1 MKRIYPFLLALPL
14 MTLPLVA
21 LPLAASAQT
30 RSNDTLDIAAR
41 ANGGRVIDST
51 STLDGDKAY
60 SADNLIDGT
69 VWTGPK
75 SKTRGW
81 ASDKFDPITHDSVTL
96 GFAGNRVV
104 NIGKIVLNPSTD
116 LPRERWAKDIEVQAS
131 TDTVDGP
138 WTPVAQI
145 TLKQSASAQEFPIL
159 PTPARFVRLVFRSNY
174 GSDRAVALGEVSVY
188 EAINTSDPVGGLIS
202 RLEGA
207 ISDLRRYRDVQNRGG
222 NGGGQTVSSS
232 ADALSPATLQL
243 AQLLESDDAGAGISV
258 GKTNIALARGG
269 GKIVAYSSIFDND
282 AATFGPDKLI
292 DGENF
297 NFSTGKGSPG
307 WASQG
312 FAPNREYVT
321 LGFAQDRTRLIGKIV
336 LNAVSNQP
344 DLRWARR
351 VQVQATTGSFK
362 DGPWKD
368 VAALNIKGKTFLER
382 SVNQEFLI
390 RPVEAKYLRFIFAA
404 NGPGIVLPNADPN
417 INSDRS
423 VSLGEIEVYEAT
435 TNNDQLGALISRF
448 TSVLTDL
455 KTLRRKMQDGTAA
468 TE

>member
-1 MKRIYPFLLALPL
+1 MKRIFHPLFLAILPFA
-14 MTLPLVA
+14 V
-21 LPLAASAQT
+21 PLAASAQA
-30 RSNDTLDIAAR
+30 RSTDTLDIAAR
-41 ANGGRVIDST
+41 ANGGRVIAST
-51 STLDGDKAY
+51 STLDSDKAY

-69 VWTGPK
+69 VWSGPN

-81 ASDKFDPITHDSVTL
+81 ASDKFDPITHDSVIL

-116 LPRERWAKDIEVQAS
+116 LPRERWAKDVEVQTS
-131 TDTVDGP
+131 TDTAEGP

-145 TLKQSASAQEFPIL
+145 SLKQSASAQEFPIL

-174 GSDRAVALGEVSVY
+174 GSDRAVALGEVSLY
-188 EAINTSDPVGGLIS
+188 EAIDTSDPVGGLIT

-207 ISDLRRYRDVQNRGG
+207 IGDLRRYREVQLESG
-222 NGGGQTVSSS
+222 NGGGQTVSTG
-232 ADALSPATLQL
+232 ALSPATVQL
-243 AQLLESDDAGAGISV
+243 VQLIDGGEGRVPV
-258 GKTNIALARGG
+258 GKTNIALTRNG

-282 AATFGPDKLI
+282 ASFGPDKLI
-292 DGENF
+292 DGDNF
-297 NFSTGKGSPG
+297 NATTGKGSNG

-321 LGFAQDRTRLIGKIV
+321 LGFAQDRTHLIGKIV
-336 LNAVSNQP
+336 LNAVSNQS

-368 VAALNIKGKTFLER
+368 VAALNIKGKSFLER
-382 SVNQEFLI
+382 SVNQEFLV
-390 RPVEAKYLRFIFAA
+390 RPVEAKYLRFIFSA

-435 TNNDQLGALISRF
+435 TNNDQLGSLISRF
-448 TSVLTDL
+448 SSVLSDL
-455 KTLRRKMQDGTAA
+455 KTLRRKMQDGAA
-468 TE
+468 TTE